1 MARSHEPDDGIFEL
15 VAVLQKESNK
25 KAKQRSVKIASI
37 TEKVTA
43 KAYSDGLSNATLD
56 KLVDIITTPN
66 ELDQSSLGGLIR
78 NLYPVTRV
86 PDTIVVKVVA
96 SLGHGSAYPS
106 YSAQAALLKWLV
118 MVYDV
123 LANQKI
129 LSQLYSLF
137 FNLLDNTALRY
148 GRLQQNASII
158 PASTDTP
165 FQATAVSRTFTCYST
180 QACQT
185 LQDTVLTPRMELI
198 RQAGNEPPLVGL
210 LRVYKDYYPDVIVGE
225 AASGRASAFT
235 HPNPEW
241 RQRLGEIQELHL
253 QRTQDGLPAEK
264 RTFRVARKNAV
275 TGARLSVLP
284 QVYTSHAQESSVT
297 LEEIEGAHEFVQKLE
312 KIEPPNQLVAVIN
325 DPLLQRFL
333 QLRFCDDDSRRI
345 DSWLLAF
352 FDDQL
357 QTPETGERLVL
368 EMLIAV
374 RGYTRHT
381 KTLPTACLKY
391 LKSMMPSWNGTTGRE
406 VILDLLVYIPPES
419 FEDLYISTLRPLE
432 DALLEDGTTSSQ
444 LALLSFYG
452 ELIRRWMVFLLSRP
466 QQNQALG
473 AAATTALTNHA
484 SNLAVNIIQTSTVVQ
499 TLSTILDFYETTA
512 ALIAHASLKSIAC
525 ITIPPGEVVYSLLFT
540 SSLSIISRLCD
551 ILALYKRA
559 FELAMASKTS
569 NSSGSGQQS
578 YHKDY
583 VNQFNGFLM
592 DVCNCFWRSRAFN
605 ATDPNAL
612 GCLLSPTVTQ
622 ALSKYVSDLDPAL
635 SISSLFSFSY
645 SPLFSLFALSYV
657 RELEDNAEDEI
668 SRRHAGPVTQSS
680 LKQLENDGGLGLV
693 WPDYKLGVMTYM
705 ERHGIAGVGE
715 LMYNTMKHLM
725 TARENK
731 GQA

>member
-185 LQDTVLTPRMELI
+185 LQDTVLMLSWAKRHLGVLQPS
-198 RQAGNEPPLVGL
+198 QS
-210 LRVYKDYYPDVIVGE
+210 VIPTTQISSSLTRE
-225 AASGRASAFT
+225 Q

-381 KTLPTACLKY
+381 
-391 LKSMMPSWNGTTGRE
+391 KSMMPSWNGTTGRE